1 MSQSLSHR
9 KSEGERRRGR
19 EREDDYLTRN
29 LVFCSTP
36 IYASSSCLCVG
47 VCVRESVGEK
57 VCEGVRESVNV
68 IVCVGMSL
76 CGCVRVRVLEKEN
89 VLLSMNVTVCIC
101 CL

>member
-9 KSEGERRRGR
+9 KSKGERRRGR

-57 VCEGVRESVNV
+57 VCEGV
-68 IVCVGMSL
+68 
-76 CGCVRVRVLEKEN
+76 
-89 VLLSMNVTVCIC
+89 
-101 CL
+101 